1 MYVLRKAFVA
11 LERSAAGRCYL
22 PGFNWSMDDRFG
34 NLALLFAGGA
44 AQGENGIMHTP
55 RWRIVH
61 PILQALR
68 G

>member
-1 MYVLRKAFVA
+1 
-11 LERSAAGRCYL
+11 
-22 PGFNWSMDDRFG
+22 MDDRFG

-44 AQGENGIMHTP
+44 ARGENGIMHTP